1 MADLDGSSTHD
12 RDGALAPDDRSTS
25 EVVASLIANTQAL
38 LRTEVELAKL
48 EVSAIARD
56 KATGVGLAL
65 AGAVLA
71 LFILAFVGVTV
82 AVALQLVL
90 AAWLAWLIVTLT
102 YTIVAGVLFGVAV
115 RLFKRPATP
124 ERTRADVQTTVEWA
138 KKQVQP

>member
-1 MADLDGSSTHD
+1 MADLHGSSTHN
-12 RDGALAPDDRSTS
+12 RGGARTSDDRSTS
-25 EVVASLIANTQAL
+25 EIVASLIANGQAL

-48 EVSAIARD
+48 EVSTIARE

-65 AGAVLA
+65 AGAVLG

-90 AAWLAWLIVTLT
+90 AEWLAWLIVTLV
-102 YTIVAGVLFGVAV
+102 YTLVAGVLFGVAV
-115 RLFKRPATP
+115 RLFKRPSTP
-124 ERTRADVQTTVEWA
+124 ERTRSDVMTTVDWA